1 VISRRLLLGSAA
13 AAATL
18 GAPRIGH
25 AAAASELLFVPQS
38 DLVVVDPIWTTT
50 EVTRNHGFMIFDQ
63 LYGLDSSFTPHPQ
76 MVAGHQVSA
85 DKLQWDLTLRE
96 GLKFHDDTPVLARDA
111 VASIRRWA
119 SRDGFGRSLLAA
131 TEELSAPDDRT
142 IRFRLKRP
150 FASLPMALATPNN
163 MCCIMPE
170 RLAKTDAATQVTDMV
185 GSGPFRFVA
194 DERIA
199 GSRVVYRKFDGYVPR
214 PDSTGDFAAASKQVH
229 FDRVVWNVLP
239 DSATAAA
246 AMTQGEFDWWENPT
260 IDLLP
265 VLKRSG
271 RLTVAVKD
279 QTGQTGV
286 IRFNHLHPPFDNPAI
301 RRIVLSA
308 VNQFDCMAA
317 YAGDE
322 PSLIETGVGLFSSA
336 SPFVTKAG
344 MSAVGSQ
351 TDFAKLAAELKAAG
365 YGGEPVVFM
374 AGQDSRNIAP
384 MALVVG
390 DMLKR
395 MGFNVDYQAM
405 DWGAVVQRRNNK
417 ALPAQG
423 GWNAFCTYLGG
434 LGNIL
439 PAANIGLTTGA
450 GGWAGWWNAPEAGR
464 LVQAWFDAPDLAA
477 QKAICDQLQEAFMQ
491 NPAYAPLGLYQQP
504 TCFKNNLT
512 DVQNGFPVFWGVKRN
527 A

>member
-1 VISRRLLLGSAA
+1 MDRRTFLGMSL

-18 GAPRIGH
+18 AAPRIGR
-25 AAAASELLFVPQS
+25 AASPGELLFVPQS

-50 EVTRNHGFMIFDQ
+50 EVTRNHGFMVFDQ
-63 LYGLDSSFTPHPQ
+63 LYGLDSRFTPHPQ

-85 DKLQWDLTLRE
+85 NGLQWDLTLRE
-96 GLKFHDDTPVLARDA
+96 GLKFHDNTPVLARDA
-111 VASIRRWA
+111 VASIRRWG

-131 TEELSAPDDRT
+131 TDELSAPDDRT

-150 FASLPMALATPNN
+150 FALLPMALATPNN

-170 RLAKTDAATQVTDMV
+170 RLAKTDAGTQVTEMV

-194 DERIA
+194 DERLA
-199 GSRVVYRKFDGYVPR
+199 GSRVVYEKFAGYVPR
-214 PDSTGDFAAASKQVH
+214 PEAGGDFAAASKQVH
-229 FDRVVWNVLP
+229 FDRVIWNVLP

-265 VLKRSG
+265 VLKRSN

-279 QTGQTGV
+279 QTGQTGI
-286 IRFNHLHPPFDNPAI
+286 IRFNHLQPPFDNPAI
-301 RRIVLSA
+301 RRIVLKA

-344 MSAVGSQ
+344 MDAIGGNADDPS
-351 TDFAKLAAELKAAG
+351 KLTAELKAAG
-365 YGGEPVVFM
+365 YGGEPIVFM

-417 ALPAQG
+417 ALPSQG

-434 LGNIL
+434 LGNII

-450 GGWAGWWNAPEAGR
+450 NGWAGWWNEPEADR
-464 LVQAWFDAPDLAA
+464 LIQAWFDAPNPDG
-477 QKAICDQLQEAFMQ
+477 QKAACAQLQEVFMR

-504 TCFKNNLT
+504 TCFKNELT
-512 DVQNGFPVFWGVKRN
+512 DVQQGFPVFWGVKRK